1 MTSRKDDQTDLRD
14 QVIEGEVN
22 EQFLRR
28 VDHKAEIERKR
39 QASKKYRETFDIL
52 RDATVLARQLRR
64 LRELRGLTQAEVA
77 ALTGTSQQ
85 VISRLERPSYR
96 GHSLSMLRRV
106 VAALEGQLV
115 VEIRPEAAT

>member
-1 MTSRKDDQTDLRD
+1 MTSKKDDQTDLCG
-14 QVIEGEVN
+14 QAIEEEVN
-22 EQFLRR
+22 DQFLRR

-39 QASKKYRETFDIL
+39 QASKEYRETFDIL
-52 RDATVLARQLRR
+52 HDATVLSRQLRR
-64 LRELRGLTQAEVA
+64 LRGLRGLTQAEVA

-106 VAALEGQLV
+106 VVALEGELV
-115 VEIRPEAAT
+115 VKIRPEAAT